1 MSSPTKPGGE
11 VVADAEALFATPD
24 KRIDSPLHQKL
35 SSRSRKSV
43 EDILESSKR
52 RQASSEALLSSQRS
66 ARQQKLQSERAHEQ
80 EVKQR
85 HDAAIDAVAETTARK
100 QAHAEEARAERMK
113 AQADRL
119 KQHEERAE
127 QIRQRKLATPQKEEG
142 VPDDIPA
149 GTTLARG
156 DDETPAPNPDD
167 ENLLIDLPWTMF
179 GEGGTP
185 QKGGSGI
192 DATPPRDNPLHA
204 KLSSRSRKTVEEV
217 MQLSQ
222 RRMEAAKSA
231 KARLFEEHEEK
242 IKKEHERAEAVAAR
256 KQQAINDVQQ
266 SSARRMAQAEE
277 HRANKLAEQK
287 ERLEREKQ
295 KAIEVRRR
303 RLESPEKAPP
313 SDATETPAGSPT
325 PASASAAAAAA
336 RENEKARRAEVL
348 KKLAE
353 HEKAEFKAD
362 MPTDAEG
369 KPLVMEIKG
378 EAFSDGKLSAR
389 GLEMHEKL
397 SSRTRKAPEQVM
409 DEHKRRMA
417 AAEALRRAREAKE
430 KQRLERE
437 REKEDQVRLRI
448 ETNAEQK
455 AAKAATKSDE
465 KMRTADAIARRKA
478 ARESLRAERKRQ
490 REKSA
495 KARMANATRTFGSTM
510 LDDDDKLR
518 LLKVVKENKLAEL
531 EEMATGGELGRL
543 RNFQNH
549 YGDSALILAAWYGHL
564 DIAKLLLDV
573 NADVDIANCDGNTAL
588 NCAAYRGHH
597 QMVELLLIEGS
608 EVDVQDNVTGKTA
621 LIKAA
626 YGGHTKVVS
635 MLLEAEADP
644 DAIDSQGYGA
654 LAFAASFGH
663 REVLQ
668 ALLEY
673 DADPDVA
680 DQFGITPL
688 IHAAARGDFLSVKL
702 LLEAGAAPTK
712 EDVEGKSAID
722 YADSAG
728 FDDVVGVLTEYA
740 EKDPNCAG
748 MLQSSAGAVTQRIA
762 DAENGNA
769 TNRGAASNREYSLCA
784 TDRNRG
790 NASDRA
796 YAPAYAP
803 ESQRGTAR
811 GGNTARLTPRMPPP
825 LPSNRPRVPLGGVGD
840 AANALGTPRG
850 FRGMK
855 AQSGNIPVNTALVTP
870 ADMLKVDGPSM
881 TYLAKKLFN
890 LSILL
895 EQDTVSE
902 DIKYPTFAC

>member
-1 MSSPTKPGGE
+1 MSTSE
-11 VVADAEALFATPD
+11 AELENPWHTPE
-24 KRIDSPLHQKL
+24 KKMPDSPLHQKL

-43 EDILESSKR
+43 EDIMEDSKR
-52 RQASSEALLSSQRS
+52 RQAAADALLASQRS
-66 ARQQKLQSERAHEQ
+66 ARQQKLQSERKHEQ
-80 EVKQR
+80 EVKERNESHLTELEQ
-85 HDAAIDAVAETTARK
+85 TTARK
-100 QAHAEEARAERMK
+100 QAHAEEMRQE
-113 AQADRL
+113 RL
-119 KQHEERAE
+119 KQQAERLRKHDERAE
-127 QIRQRKLATPQKEEG
+127 AIRQRKLSQPAEEG
-142 VPDDIPA
+142 VPSDIPA
-149 GTTLARG
+149 GTALARG
-156 DDETPAPNPDD
+156 DDNVEATVADADD

-179 GEGGTP
+179 GEKPGTP
-185 QKGGSGI
+185 QKGGASGI

-217 MQLSQ
+217 MQLSE

-231 KARLFEEHEEK
+231 KARLFQEHEQK
-242 IKKEHERAEAVAAR
+242 IQKEHERAEAVAAR
-256 KQQAINDVQQ
+256 KQQAIDEVQQ

-277 HRANKLAEQK
+277 HRALKLKEQK
-287 ERLEREKQ
+287 ERLQ
-295 KAIEVRRR
+295 KEQAKAEEVRRR
-303 RLESPEKAPP
+303 RRESPEKAPP

-325 PASASAAAAAA
+325 PGAAEKA
-336 RENEKARRAEVL
+336 REARDNEKARRAEVL

-378 EAFSDGKLSAR
+378 EAWTDGKLSAR
-389 GLEMHEKL
+389 GIEMHEKL
-397 SSRTRKAPEQVM
+397 SSRTRKAPEQVL
-409 DEHKRRMA
+409 DDHKRRMA

-437 REKEDQVRLRI
+437 REKEDQVRIRI

-455 AAKAATKSDE
+455 SQKAATKSDE

-495 KARMANATRTFGSTM
+495 KARQQNAVRTFGSTM

-626 YGGHTKVVS
+626 YGGHTKVVQ

-728 FDDVVGVLTEYA
+728 FDDVVHVLTEYA

-748 MLQSSAGAVTQRIA
+748 QLQSSAGAVTQRIA
-762 DAENGNA
+762 EAEGGNG
-769 TNRGAASNREYSLCA
+769 TVRGAASSREYSLCA
-784 TDRNRG
+784 TDRNRQM
-790 NASDRA
+790 SDRA

-825 LPSNRPRVPLGGVGD
+825 LPSNRPRVPLGGVGND
-840 AANALGTPRG
+840 ANALGTPRG

-855 AQSGNIPVNTALVTP
+855 AAPPAPANSALITP
-870 ADMLKVDGPSM
+870 ADMMKVDGSSM

-902 DIKYPTFAC
+902 DIKYPVFAC